1 MTKPR
6 KCRAKEPAYCP
17 HHGRNSL
24 GVRAEANIQRVLPQG
39 SRYRVSYKRR
49 AAAPMKLMSAPQL
62 ALTISQF
69 AKRTPELD
77 QAKIDE
83 AILFAAHVHRK
94 HSRANRGDQPYTPYI
109 EHPLRNTLRLIR
121 YGCKD
126 QAVLIGSLFH
136 DTVED
141 GPEVIA
147 KKYAGIK
154 PSGEAEAR
162 EIALAYIEREYG
174 ARVAQM
180 VKGMSNPLS
189 NGERTTAQKNR
200 EYAAHVHEA
209 LVHPDVALGK
219 ISDLIDN
226 GASLHHTL
234 TGMRPEA
241 IKARAV
247 KYLGVWDQAE
257 ARLKQDESEH
267 KLAISA
273 AGRRE
278 MQRNLRDGRIRL
290 DVLARIPVGTSA

>member
-1 MTKPR
+1 MMQPR
-6 KCRAKEPAYCP
+6 KCRAKQPEYCP
-17 HHGRNSL
+17 HHGRSSL
-24 GVRAEANIQRVLPQG
+24 GVRAEANITRVLGQG
-39 SRYRVSYKRR
+39 TRYRVSYKRR

-69 AKRTPELD
+69 AGRTEGLD
-77 QAKIDE
+77 KAKIDE

-94 HSRANRGDQPYTPYI
+94 HSRANRGNQPYTPYI

-121 YGCKD
+121 YGCTD
-126 QAVLIGSLFH
+126 QSILIGSLFH

-147 KKYAGIK
+147 KKFAGIK
-154 PSGEAEAR
+154 PSSDAEAR
-162 EIALAYIEREYG
+162 EIALAYISGEYG
-174 ARVAQM
+174 SRVEQM
-180 VKGMSNPLS
+180 VAGMSNPIS
-189 NGERTTAQKNR
+189 NGERTTEQKNR
-200 EYAAHVHEA
+200 EYAKHVHEA
-209 LVHPDVALGK
+209 LKDPDVALGK

-234 TGMRPEA
+234 TGMKPES

-247 KYLGVWDQAE
+247 KYLGVWDEAE

-267 KLAISA
+267 KLAITA
-273 AGRRE
+273 AGRKE

-290 DVLARIPVGTSA
+290 DVLSRIPVG

>member
-6 KCRAKEPAYCP
+6 KCRAKHPEYCP

-24 GVRAEANIQRVLPQG
+24 GVRAEANIKRVLPQG

-49 AAAPMKLMSAPQL
+49 AVAPMKLMSAPQL

-69 AKRTPELD
+69 AKRTDSLD
-77 QAKIDE
+77 QAKVDE

-121 YGCKD
+121 YGCTD
-126 QAVLIGSLFH
+126 QDILIASLFH

-141 GPEVIA
+141 GPEIIA
-147 KKYAGIK
+147 KQYAGVK
-154 PSGEAEAR
+154 ATDEAEAR
-162 EIALAYIEREYG
+162 EIALDYIGHEYG
-174 ARVAQM
+174 PRVQRI
-180 VKGMSNPLS
+180 VYGMSNPIAQPGRS
-189 NGERTTAQKNR
+189 VEQKNR
-200 EYAAHVHEA
+200 EYAEHVLEA
-209 LVHPDVALGK
+209 LEDPDVALDK

-234 TGMRPEA
+234 TGMKPEA
-241 IKARAV
+241 IKGRAI
-247 KYLGVWDQAE
+247 KYLGVWDAAE
-257 ARLKQDESEH
+257 ARLKRDEKER
-267 KLAISA
+267 KLAISDE
-273 AGRRE
+273 GLRD

-290 DVLARIPVGTSA
+290 DVLSRIPTL